1 MLKKNKIEEFFKYFH
16 SLEISWQIYSILLIY
31 LILIVVAFK
40 WEWRLGVFLVAFL
53 LIIVFFFTFNI
64 KGFIKDLAKIASH
77 MSENA
82 FLAQEYAL
90 YNAPIGV
97 ILYDQEE
104 RVTWVNPVIKKIF
117 NKDIIGEKIEKVDS
131 KLTQILGQSNMS
143 QWQEVSLNTGYF
155 RALHHHEYKALYLYD
170 ITQDIEIQKA
180 IGESILVMGSLLLD
194 DYDDL
199 IYAMDDEA
207 SAKFESDLIT
217 RLNRWADQYQIYLK
231 QTDEDQF
238 LLLLNENSLKSLEK
252 EKFQSIEAIKEYYS
266 SQKIPISLSLAF
278 SYSKTSQQN
287 MILVAKQVKSNLDL
301 ALGRG
306 GDQVVIREIEGKAR
320 FFGAKTSY
328 TENRSDIRS
337 KMFFQALKST
347 VLTYDRVL
355 VSGHQS
361 PDMDSLGS
369 ALAVQQIVSSFGREA
384 KILIDRDGM
393 TEDIR
398 EIINND
404 YFEKRD
410 DQIFIEDKELDSF
423 LDEKTLLILVDH
435 HRSMISQAEKIFFDY
450 DIVIIDHHRQ
460 AEEFPSNCVLSY
472 LEPSASSAVE
482 LLTEYFSVIDEKDN
496 AIDELIATVML
507 AGIIIDTNQFSLRTG
522 SRTFE
527 AAAYLKSMGAD
538 NIKIKHL
545 LKESLETIKIKNH
558 LIEDTKIIDSI
569 YAVTIANEG
578 IIVDN
583 VLASQT
589 ADDLLGIDQIEASFV
604 IYQRN
609 ENEVGISARS
619 LGKINVQVIMEKLGG
634 GGHLSNAATQIE
646 DRSIHEVE
654 KELIDVI
661 KFKEE

>member
-1 MLKKNKIEEFFKYFH
+1 MFKKIKLKEFFDYFH
-16 SLEISWQIYSILLIY
+16 SLQISWQIYSILLIY
-31 LILIVVAFK
+31 IVLIGVAFK
-40 WEWRLGVFLVAFL
+40 LEWRIGVLL
-53 LIIVFFFTFNI
+53 LIFLSIIILFFTFNI
-64 KGFIKDLAKIASH
+64 KGFIKDLTKMASH

-82 FLAQEYAL
+82 SLAQEYAL

-104 RVTWVNPVIKKIF
+104 RVTWTNPAIKKIF
-117 NKDIIGEKIEKVDS
+117 EQDIIGEKIEKVDG

-143 QWQEVSLNTGYF
+143 QWQEVSLTNGYY

-170 ITQDIEIQKA
+170 ITQDIEIQKV

-194 DYDDL
+194 DFDDL

-207 SAKFESDLIT
+207 SAKFESDLIS
-217 RLNRWADQYQIYLK
+217 RLNRWADHYQIYLK

-238 LLLLNENSLKSLEK
+238 LLLLNESSLNELEK
-252 EKFQSIEAIKEYYS
+252 EKFESIEAIKEYYTS
-266 SQKIPISLSLAF
+266 RKIPISLSLAF
-278 SYSKTSQQN
+278 SYSRNTQQN
-287 MILVAKQVKSNLDL
+287 IIEVSKQVKSNLDL

-320 FFGAKTSY
+320 FYGAKTSF

-347 VLTYDRVL
+347 VLTYDRIL
-355 VSGHQS
+355 ISGHQS
-361 PDMDSLGS
+361 PDLDSIGS
-369 ALAVQQIVSSFGREA
+369 ALAVRQIVKSFDRQA
-384 KILIDRDGM
+384 KILIDRD
-393 TEDIR
+393 ELNQDIKG
-398 EIINND
+398 IINNE
-404 YFEKRD
+404 YFEKSD
-410 DQIFIEDKELDSF
+410 EEVFIEEADLDNY
-423 LDEKTLLILVDH
+423 LNEKTLLILVDH
-435 HRSMISQAEKIFFDY
+435 HRAMISQAESIFFDY

-460 AEEFPSNCVLSY
+460 AEEFPKNCVLSY

-482 LLTEYFSVIDEKDN
+482 LLTEYFSVMDEKEN
-496 AIDELIATVML
+496 AIDEMLATVML

-545 LKESLETIKIKNH
+545 LKESLESIKIKNR
-558 LIEDTKIIDSI
+558 LIENTEIIDKVF
-569 YAVTIANEG
+569 AVTVTDEDIV
-578 IIVDN
+578 VDN

-604 IYQRN
+604 IYKRH
-609 ENEVGISARS
+609 ENEIGISARS

-634 GGHLSNAATQIE
+634 GGHLSNAATQIK
-646 DRSIHEVE
+646 DQTIQEVE
-654 KELIDVI
+654 EQLIKVINVKED
-661 KFKEE
+661 